1 MLSRTLAVSGT
12 VILLAAGAWYVTR
25 PADEGAPIRERL
37 ESFAEAV
44 NRSTMDGAGP
54 EARAKE
60 LAEYFTEDVE
70 VEFGGGAA
78 PIKGRNT
85 LMGMAERLQPRTA
98 MFRLKF
104 EDVTVAM
111 SPGGD
116 AADVHLAAEFIR
128 RSITTGEQSLDAR
141 EFTIG
146 MRRVDNAWRIAR
158 VTAID
163 TLK

>member
-1 MLSRTLAVSGT
+1 
-12 VILLAAGAWYVTR
+12 
-25 PADEGAPIRERL
+25 
-37 ESFAEAV
+37 
-44 NRSTMDGAGP
+44 
-54 EARAKE
+54 
-60 LAEYFTEDVE
+60 
-70 VEFGGGAA
+70 
-78 PIKGRNT
+78 
-85 LMGMAERLQPRTA
+85 MGMAERLQPRTA

-111 SPGGD
+111 SAGGD

-146 MRRVDNAWRIAR
+146 MRRVENAWRIAR